1 MTKVVFLLE
10 EASMEHLLRGL
21 LPRLLPRTVEGRDW
35 QLIPHSGKSDLER
48 SIPRKLKAW
57 REPGVRFCIIR
68 DQDSGDCRAIKAD
81 LVKLA
86 RDVGKSRQT
95 RVRIAC
101 RELEA
106 WYFGDPEALADAYQ
120 NPALRN
126 LSGRKDYRQVDA
138 IVSPSRRLERLVP
151 EFGKTD
157 AARRM
162 GTRLRLEPNVNTSRS
177 FQVTLDAIRALAA

>member
-1 MTKVVFLLE
+1 MTKVIFLLE
-10 EASMEHLLRGL
+10 ESSMEHLLRGL
-21 LPRLLPRTVEGRDW
+21 LPRLLPDTVEGQDW

-57 REPGVRFCIIR
+57 REPGVHFCIIR
-68 DQDSGDCRAIKAD
+68 DQDSGDCRAIKAN

-86 RDVGKSRQT
+86 TDAGKSSQT

-106 WYFGDPEALADAYQ
+106 WYFGDTEALADAYQ
-120 NPALRN
+120 TPALRKI
-126 LSGRKDYRQVDA
+126 SGQKAYRQADK
-138 IVSPSRRLERLVP
+138 IVSPSRELERLVP

-177 FQVTLDAIRALAA
+177 FQVTLAGIRKLAA